1 VALADLVDDFLAAL
15 VVEEGAARAT
25 RAAYGRDLDLFLR
38 SLPSIEADQVTAAHV
53 RAFVARER
61 SRGIGPRSVG
71 RRLAA
76 VGALFRWLVRE
87 GRARED
93 PTSRVDLPRFPSRIP
108 RVLSRE
114 DVRAVIEATRGRGR
128 VAIRDRL
135 VLELLYATGA
145 RASEAIGILERDA
158 RVALDGAS
166 SGSAALR
173 VLGKGGKERVV
184 PLGAPA
190 LAALRDYLERAR
202 PRLDRRKSDRLL
214 LARTGAP
221 LRRGDVFRIVKR
233 ALARAGLAPTAA
245 SPHTL
250 RHSFATHLIEGGAD
264 LRAVQEMLGHARVT
278 TTQIYTHV
286 DARRLAQVHARFH
299 PRSVPRGER

>member
-1 VALADLVDDFLAAL
+1 VTLSELVPEFLAAL

-38 SLPSIEADQVTAAHV
+38 SLPSIEVDQVTAAHV
-53 RAFVARER
+53 RAFVAAER
-61 SRGIGPRSVG
+61 SRGIGPRSVA

-87 GRARED
+87 GRAKED

-114 DVRAVIEATRGRGR
+114 DVSAMLEATRGHGR

-145 RASEAIGILERDA
+145 RASEAIGLLERDA
-158 RVALDGAS
+158 RVALDGA

-233 ALARAGLAPTAA
+233 ALARAGLAPSAA

-299 PRSVPRGER
+299 PRSASR